1 MPASLLGLLGAG
13 LVLVDLGLALG
24 LVPVMLRV
32 LGPAHLDGGVAGPAA
47 G

>member
-32 LGPAHLDGGVAGPAA
+32 LRPAHRDGGVAGPAA